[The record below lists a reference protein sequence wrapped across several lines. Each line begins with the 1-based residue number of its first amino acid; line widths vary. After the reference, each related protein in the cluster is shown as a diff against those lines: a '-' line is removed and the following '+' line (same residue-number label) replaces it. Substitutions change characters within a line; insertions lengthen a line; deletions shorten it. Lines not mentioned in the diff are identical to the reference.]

1 MRIISGTARNL
12 ELDAPADWEVRPTA
26 IRARKALFDSL
37 GDFSGMTVLD
47 LFSGTGAL
55 ALESASRGAAA
66 VVMVENDPRHL
77 ACIRENCRRVAAAG
91 TESRMTVLDFDA
103 LVPARYLDRLPAPP
117 DLVFA
122 DPPYARSGAC
132 FRTLTSDAGFRAK
145 LSGARIVWEIP
156 DTPGAMGDFMGNE
169 ALNGTEFRRFGGTM
183 FLLGRIK

>member
-1 MRIISGTARNL
+1 MQ
-12 ELDAPADWEVRPTA
+12 
-26 IRARKALFDSL
+26 
-37 GDFSGMTVLD
+37 
-47 LFSGTGAL
+47 
-55 ALESASRGAAA
+55 
-66 VVMVENDPRHL
+66 
-77 ACIRENCRRVAAAG
+77 
-91 TESRMTVLDFDA
+91 
-103 LVPARYLDRLPAPP
+103 LPAPP